1 VEPSDSIG
9 RLGFR
14 KWYERQLIEAH
25 AWLITCVLCMIAVA
39 AVAEELT
46 FRQGAARGLAFFGA
60 IVAVAL
66 VASYAWKRYLNV
78 MTEAE
83 RLAERSVCPGCGAY
97 GIFFVNRAPR
107 GAVMDVRCRRCSAD
121 WRIE

>member
-1 VEPSDSIG
+1 MEPSASIG

-25 AWLITCVLCMIAVA
+25 AWFVTCFLCMIAVA
-39 AVAEELT
+39 VFAEEMS
-46 FRQGAARGLAFFGA
+46 FRLGALRGLMYMGL
-60 IVAVAL
+60 IVATVL
-66 VASYAWKRYLNV
+66 VASYAWKRYLAT

-97 GIFFVNRAPR
+97 GIFYVARAPR
-107 GAVMDVRCRRCSAD
+107 GTVMDVRCRKCSAD
-121 WRIE
+121 WTIS